1 VVTLAAAMAC
11 LLLAALV
18 APGPVGRGRMGLL
31 RGGPAGTARSYA
43 CPVAVPAA
51 AGALAG
57 LVVLGPAGGLAGAA
71 AGTAWHRSRLGR
83 RAVRAED
90 AATAE
95 LADALGRI
103 TEELRAGAHPAAA
116 LAGVRS
122 DGPQVR
128 EALGPA
134 ARAAALGD
142 GIPAVL
148 AAEAGRRPEVS
159 RSLSRVARA
168 WALAER
174 HGVPLA
180 DLLAGVRTDLSW
192 RSAHSGRVRAQLA
205 GPRATA
211 AVLAALPALGLGL
224 GELVGAGPLAVLRSS
239 ALGQLLVVLGLGLVA
254 VGSAWTARILRSAVS
269 P

>member
-1 VVTLAAAMAC
+1 
-11 LLLAALV
+11 
-18 APGPVGRGRMGLL
+18 
-31 RGGPAGTARSYA
+31 
-43 CPVAVPAA
+43 VPAA
-51 AGALAG
+51 GGALAG
-57 LVVLGPAGGLAGAA
+57 LVALGPAGALAGAA
-71 AGTAWHRSRLGR
+71 AATGWHRRRAGR
-83 RAVRAED
+83 RTAGATD

-103 TEELRAGAHPAAA
+103 TEELRAGAHPATA
-116 LAGVRS
+116 LGGVRS
-122 DGPQVR
+122 DGPRVQ

-142 GIPAVL
+142 GIPAAL
-148 AAEAGRRPEVS
+148 AAEAGRRPDVA

-180 DLLAGVRTDLSW
+180 DLLEGVRSDLRW
-192 RSAHSGRVRAQLA
+192 RTAHAGRVRAQLA

-239 ALGQLLVVLGLGLVA
+239 ALGQLLVVLGVGLGA
-254 VGSAWTARILRSAVS
+254 VGAMWTARILRSAVS
-269 P
+269 S